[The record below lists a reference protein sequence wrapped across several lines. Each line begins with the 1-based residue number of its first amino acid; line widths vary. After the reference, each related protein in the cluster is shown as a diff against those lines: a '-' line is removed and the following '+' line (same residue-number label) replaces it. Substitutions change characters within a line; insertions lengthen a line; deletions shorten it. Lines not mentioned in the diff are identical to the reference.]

1 MVSAERILQ
10 ALLFLGG
17 RGVNTVQDADF
28 LVDAAIAQPGSELEA
43 KVRDF
48 LSTCL

>member
-17 RGVNTVQDADF
+17 RAVNTVQDADF
-28 LVDAAIAQPGSELEA
+28 LVDDAAIAQPGSELEA

-48 LSTCL
+48 CVYR